1 MSAREQRLDAIHAAS
16 RNHPLV
22 HFALAGLEDDE
33 ETFNPKETL
42 EASLVEKLKAL
53 DDHDSLLAAVLGL
66 FDLALVL
73 QENQGAFEAG
83 EVILDALAKVT
94 GKLEKAVEGL
104 PDADGIV
111 TALKARK
118 KDKFGEAKQDP
129 ATSGPVV
136 IDPNAGRK
144 HVGNAGFD
152 LTAPPARKKK

>member
-1 MSAREQRLDAIHAAS
+1 MSAREQRLDAIQKAS

-22 HFALAGLEDDE
+22 HFALAGLEDDA
-33 ETFNPKETL
+33 ETFNPQETL

-73 QENQGAFEAG
+73 QEKQGAFEAG
-83 EVILDALAKVT
+83 EVILDALGQVT
-94 GKLEKAVEGL
+94 GQLEKAVEGL
-104 PDADGIV
+104 PDADGLV

-118 KDKFGEAKQDP
+118 KDGFGSPKADP
-129 ATSGPVV
+129 AASGPVV
-136 IDPNAGRK
+136 IDPHAGKK

-152 LTAPPARKKK
+152 LTAPPAPRKK

>member
-1 MSAREQRLDAIHAAS
+1 MSEREQRLDAIHAAS

-22 HFALAGLEDDE
+22 HFALEGLEDDE
-33 ETFNPKETL
+33 ETFAPKETL

-53 DDHDSLLAAVLGL
+53 NEPDALLAAVLGL
-66 FDLALVL
+66 LDLAWVL
-73 QENQGAFEAG
+73 QEKQGAFEAG

-94 GKLEKAVEGL
+94 AQVEKASLGL

-118 KDKFGEAKQDP
+118 KDGFGGAKADP

-136 IDPNAGRK
+136 IDPNAGKK

-152 LTAPPARKKK
+152 LTAPPKKK